1 MLEMTRDYT
10 TMPKVNDII
19 ATENIPHFKQGI
31 QDCVVINNEKVT
43 NQNIEKMK
51 NEAEREEE
59 RKKEVCMWML
69 NNLLC

>member
-1 MLEMTRDYT
+1 MLEMMKDYIA
-10 TMPKVNDII
+10 MPNVNDII
-19 ATENIPHFKQGI
+19 AMENIPHFRQGI
-31 QDCVVINNEKVT
+31 QDCVVISNEKET
-43 NQNIEKMK
+43 NQNIEKME